1 MFSLAVATEDS
12 GGADGLESAHQGAV
26 KSIYFEFD
34 QSLYSRMESRVFFF
48 VREILG
54 VPFMVPPEH
63 GSCHEI
69 SRRMQACNA
78 IKLY

>member
-1 MFSLAVATEDS
+1 MDRN
-12 GGADGLESAHQGAV
+12 QRAV
-26 KSIYFEFD
+26 KSIYFD
-34 QSLYSRMESRVFFF
+34 CNQSSGSRMESLIFFLSFFF
-48 VREILG
+48 VREILV

-69 SRRMQACNA
+69 SRRIQAFNA